1 MQKNIIK
8 NSTIMSQLRHTLSE
22 TNAVVIV
29 LFTVLMS
36 VNSLSISQEVHEAH
50 THGTAHL
57 TLAYEDG
64 VLEAQFE
71 SPAMSLLGFE
81 HKPKNQNQIEII
93 EETKALLSSPENVLT
108 FNTSHCSTSTVS
120 VNIIGPAGQALDQD
134 HHDHKEEKK
143 EGHDHHHDHGHSAEE
158 HEEHNEPIESHS
170 EVNALYVFN
179 CDNERLQ
186 SVTTD
191 LFEHFSKL
199 EKIKVDWVT
208 ETQQGQN
215 ILQASSTTVRMK

>member
-1 MQKNIIK
+1 MQKNITK
-8 NSTIMSQLRHTLSE
+8 NSTRMSRLRQTFVE
-22 TNAVVIV
+22 TSAISAIVVSA
-29 LFTVLMS
+29 VLMS
-36 VNSLSISQEVHEAH
+36 VSDLSMSQEVHEAH

-57 TLAYEDG
+57 TLAYEGG

-81 HKPKNQNQIEII
+81 HKPNNQSQVETIEK
-93 EETKALLSSPENVLT
+93 TKALLNSPESIFT
-108 FNTSHCSTSTVS
+108 FNTSYCSTSTVN
-120 VNIIGPAGQALDQD
+120 VNIIGPAGQTLD
-134 HHDHKEEKK
+134 HDHKEEEK
-143 EGHDHHHDHGHSAEE
+143 EDHDHHHDHGSEE
-158 HEEHNEPIESHS
+158 HGEHEEPIESHS
-170 EVNALYVFN
+170 EVSALYVFN
-179 CDNERLQ
+179 CDNEKLQ

-215 ILQASSTTVRMK
+215 ILQANSTTVRMK